1 MTVNSLTSPARAWLL
16 AAMALPATLAMPA
29 AAQVPPGPALQSLAE
44 VQSAAERALRR
55 QIGPQLSGV
64 TLTAVALDARLRL
77 PDCASPL
84 ETYAQSPRGNQAR
97 ALVRVSCNSG
107 AVWTLNVPVQIR
119 RELDVLVL
127 RRAVARGE
135 TLSAA
140 DVSAAKRVVNSLS
153 SPYVARVEDLAGR
166 TTRRPLPQG
175 TPVTAEALSVAL
187 LIHRGQTVTLTA
199 TTAGFE
205 VRAPGRALA
214 DAAASQRLRVQN
226 LDSLKVVEGVAES
239 DGVVRVTP

>member
-1 MTVNSLTSPARAWLL
+1 MTVKTLTAPGRARVFAAIAL
-16 AAMALPATLAMPA
+16 AATLALPV
-29 AAQVPPGPALQSLAE
+29 AAQVPANAALQSLGD

-55 QIGPQLSGV
+55 QIGPHLAGV
-64 TLTAVALDARLRL
+64 TLTAVGPDARLRL
-77 PDCASPL
+77 PACAAPL
-84 ETYAQSPRGNQAR
+84 ETYTQTPRGNQAR
-97 ALVRVSCNSG
+97 GLVRVSCNTG

-135 TLSAA
+135 TLTAS
-140 DVSAAKRVVNSLS
+140 DVIAEKRVVNSLS
-153 SPYVARVEDLAGR
+153 SPYVSRVKDLANR

-187 LIHRGQTVTLTA
+187 LIHRGQRVTLTA

-239 DGVVRVTP
+239 AGVVRVTP